1 MYELG
6 GQLFYR
12 ELQARP
18 TSWMEKRTLQS
29 SFDNERRFAKSK
41 LLLDG

>member
-6 GQLFYR
+6 GQLFCR
-12 ELQARP
+12 ELQVQL
-18 TSWMEKRTLQS
+18 TSWMEKWTLQP